1 MLLEIIMR
9 GAKFIS
15 LNGISLTV
23 QKVDLLVSA
32 SIVQGPSMFEVI
44 AAFFIV
50 LSVGILIAH
59 ALDAFRS
66 RSGPK
71 AKTRQRS

>member
-1 MLLEIIMR
+1 LKSSC
-9 GAKFIS
+9 GGKFGPP
-15 LNGISLTV
+15 NGISLTV
-23 QKVDLLVSA
+23 RKVDLLVSA
-32 SIVQGPSMFEVI
+32 SITQGSSMFGVI

-66 RSGPK
+66 RPGPK
-71 AKTRQRS
+71 AKTQQRS